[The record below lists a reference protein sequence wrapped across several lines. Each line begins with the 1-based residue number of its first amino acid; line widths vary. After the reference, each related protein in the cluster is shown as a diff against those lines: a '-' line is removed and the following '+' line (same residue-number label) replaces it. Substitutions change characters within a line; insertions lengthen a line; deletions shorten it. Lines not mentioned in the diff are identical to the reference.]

1 MQTGGKGCYLGGS
14 VGLSILPA
22 QRGGTMKKWQ
32 KLLLSASV
40 VIAISASF
48 MIVLLPIITMDQKW
62 G

>member
-1 MQTGGKGCYLGGS
+1 
-14 VGLSILPA
+14 
-22 QRGGTMKKWQ
+22 MKKWQ